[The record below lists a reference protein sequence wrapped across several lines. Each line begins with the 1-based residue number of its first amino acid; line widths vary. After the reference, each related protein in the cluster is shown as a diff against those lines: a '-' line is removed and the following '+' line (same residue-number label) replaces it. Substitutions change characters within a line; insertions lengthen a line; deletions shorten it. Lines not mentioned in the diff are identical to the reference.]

1 MEGMLQRNEQTS
13 FDLLAYFEGR
23 SIADGVFEDR
33 KGRIRRRFTVEME
46 GRREGEA
53 LILDEHFVFDDG
65 ERQQRTW
72 TLVRRSAD
80 RFTGTCPDS
89 VSEAQGRF
97 ADGAAYLLSD
107 MRLKVGKRMIAMRF
121 DDAFYEAG
129 AGLVINRSTVSKWGI
144 RVGQVLIVFRKS

>member
-1 MEGMLQRNEQTS
+1 MLQRKEQS
-13 FDLLAYFEGR
+13 NFDLLAYFEGHTT
-23 SIADGVFEDR
+23 ADGVFEDR
-33 KGRIRRRFTVEME
+33 KGRIRRRFTVDMT
-46 GRREGEA
+46 GRFEA
-53 LILDEHFVFDDG
+53 DRLILDEHFVFDDG

-89 VSEAQGRF
+89 VSEAEGRF

-107 MRLKVGKRMIAMRF
+107 MRLKVGKRLIAMRF
-121 DDAFYEAG
+121 DDTFYEAG
-129 AGLVINRSTVSKWGI
+129 AGLVINRSAVSKWGI